1 MNNKYT
7 VNLDNAELN
16 REFFIRV
23 AQVSNHDYDII
34 ELYSMLVEYHRY
46 GKVDFIEL
54 YDIYN
59 FDEDCSLVFNSII
72 YVYDS
77 LINQLDCLLGG
88 HRTYSIHECHLL
100 GQGDLV
106 NILVEMVSPY

>member
-7 VNLDNAELN
+7 VSLDNAELN

-59 FDEDCSLVFNSII
+59 FDYDSGLVFNSII
-72 YVYDS
+72 HVYDT
-77 LINQLDCLLGG
+77 LISQLDCLLGG
-88 HRTYSIHECHLL
+88 PRTYSIHECHLI

-106 NILVEMVSPY
+106 NVLVEMVSPY